1 MKKLAAMLAIM
12 LALLCSAALG
22 EEATTY
28 TYDMGDFTID
38 LPEGIYGGTNE
49 KADGAMRLVVFPDY
63 QAESSINDNLNL
75 IWQNRYVDTREADVD
90 AFTASSIETIKAQME
105 AEGVELGEIQ
115 VQDAGTIKLDGM
127 RGLYYLLQSDYGFDA
142 EEGRV
147 NVTLYTKTCMFSDE
161 YLGTYVFTMT
171 ARDMDAI
178 QTMQAMID
186 TIRWN

>member
-1 MKKLAAMLAIM
+1 MKKQMAVFALV
-12 LALLCSAALG
+12 LALLCSAAFG
-22 EEATTY
+22 EEVTTY
-28 TYDMGDFTID
+28 TCDMGDFTID

-63 QAESSINDNLNL
+63 HAQSNINDNLNL
-75 IWQNRYVDTREADVD
+75 IWQNCYMDTREADLD

-105 AEGVELGEIQ
+105 AEDVELGEIQ
-115 VQDAGTIKLDGM
+115 VMDAGKIKLDGM
-127 RGLYYLLQSDYGFDA
+127 RGLYYLLESEYGFEA

-147 NVTLYTKTCMFSDE
+147 YVTLYTKTCVFSDE

-171 ARDMDAI
+171 AQDEKTLE
-178 QTMQAMID
+178 TMQAMID